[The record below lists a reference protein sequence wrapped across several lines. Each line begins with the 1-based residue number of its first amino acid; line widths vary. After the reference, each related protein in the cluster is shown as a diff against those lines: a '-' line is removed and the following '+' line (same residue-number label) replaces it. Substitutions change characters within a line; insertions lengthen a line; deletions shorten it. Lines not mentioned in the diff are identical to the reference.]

1 MRSLVLLAAGLA
13 ALVPSFLATPALAQA
28 NLTQASRGYT
38 YFHKRGADA
47 DTHEA
52 AVKDCVLQASRA
64 AQTDPHSM
72 GSGDILVD
80 AVLTPMLVGGIAR
93 GVNTNADAAN
103 IENCMVVRGWEVVG
117 LEAKEGAALAKL
129 PADQQRAAL
138 APWVGADQPHGTVL
152 RRYGNDLTRAA
163 TKFEGRPGGLDK
175 LSLSI
180 TAVDQMPDPGR
191 PRVPRPALY
200 KLVQAGKVSEAM
212 LATEIAN
219 VGPGET
225 VIVFRMTS
233 VGGIEFTGIHL
244 TLGDG
249 TVTEVGSRIAIHQP
263 ISTIWEKKTEE
274 LLVFRV
280 PAGRWRMEKLRS
292 AIDIQSSLNLCL
304 GAPAFDLAEGEAVF
318 GGSIAIKGD
327 GRFTPV
333 MDLEPARLMLAANP
347 GLAER
352 LKPAVWV
359 NGTTAPCGNDSY
371 LYALEIPGA
380 PAAKAP

>member
-1 MRSLVLLAAGLA
+1 MRSALLLAAGLA
-13 ALVPSFLATPALAQA
+13 ALTPSVLATPVLAQV
-28 NLTQASRGYT
+28 NLTQASKGYT
-38 YFHKRGADA
+38 YFHKAGADI
-47 DTHEA
+47 DGHEA
-52 AVKDCVLQASRA
+52 AVKDCIVQASRA

-72 GSGDILVD
+72 GSGDILIDV
-80 AVLTPMLVGGIAR
+80 VVTPLLVGGIAR
-93 GVNTNADAAN
+93 GINTNADAAN
-103 IENCMVVRGWEVVG
+103 IENCMVVRGWSVVG
-117 LEAKEGAALAKL
+117 LDPKEGGAIARL

-138 APWVGADQPHGTVL
+138 APWVGAAQPHGTVL
-152 RRYGNDLTRAA
+152 RRFGNDLTRAA

-180 TAVDQMPDPGR
+180 SAVDQLPDPGR

-200 KLVQAGKVSEAM
+200 KLVQAGKVSEAVP
-212 LATEIAN
+212 AAEIAN

-263 ISTIWEKKTEE
+263 NSTVWEKKTEE

-292 AIDIQSSLNLCL
+292 ALDIQSSLNLCL
-304 GAPAFDLAEGEAVF
+304 GAPAFDVAEGEAVF

-327 GRFTPV
+327 GRFVPL
-333 MDLEPARLMLAANP
+333 MDIEPARQLLTANP
-347 GLAER
+347 ALAQR
-352 LKPAVWV
+352 LKPAAWV

-371 LYALEIPGA
+371 QYALEIPGA
-380 PAAKAP
+380 PTVPAP